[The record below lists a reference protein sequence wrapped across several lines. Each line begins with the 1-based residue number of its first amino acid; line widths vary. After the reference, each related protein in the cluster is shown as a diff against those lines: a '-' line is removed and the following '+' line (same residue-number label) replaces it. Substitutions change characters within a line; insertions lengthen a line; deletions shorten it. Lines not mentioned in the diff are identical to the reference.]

1 MEQPRV
7 ERTLRLMRLMSGNAY
22 LTVEQ
27 LSKRLD
33 TSTRSIYRYIDT
45 FKTCGFAVE
54 KIDDSIYSLISMPS
68 GYKDLQKLVYF
79 SEEEARVLTS
89 LIESLDE
96 TNILKSSLYKKLCAV
111 FDTKSI
117 KEHSGTSKNAA
128 NVQALGNAMKDRK
141 TVILK
146 DYSSSSS
153 GTVRDRV
160 VEPFEF
166 TNNHIDIWA
175 YDCEKKEVRLFKIA
189 RIGWVDILTIDW
201 QHEDEHDKGYLD
213 AFRMQGKTQTHVRL
227 EMTLRARNLLCEE
240 VTYFISGDNIYR
252 LDPGARLLPFWKV
265 SDVSSSLFVCNGLT
279 YLFNDLQE
287 NEVGK
292 LDPTSDEQI
301 IEKVQK
307 DHEDEI
313 AQINSKHEKRLN
325 DLDTQFRLDKELLHV
340 QIDDKRNEPHLLQ
353 KQQNRRNHDTT
364 GTRKTV

>member
-27 LSKRLD
+27 LAKRLD

-54 KIDDSIYSLISMPS
+54 KIDDSIYRLISMPS

-79 SEEEARVLTS
+79 SEEEARVLTY

-96 TNILKSSLYKKLCAV
+96 TNSLKSSLYKKLCAV

-175 YDCEKKEVRLFKIA
+175 YDCEKKDVRLFKIA
-189 RIGWVDILTIDW
+189 RIGWVDILPIDW
-201 QHEDEHDKGYLD
+201 QHGDEHDKGYLD

-240 VTYFISGDNIYR
+240 FPLAIPDVTEKDGKYI
-252 LDPGARLLPFWKV
+252 LDTKV
-265 SDVSSSLFVCNGLT
+265 SKMEGVGRFVIGLMGDIRVLDSPELVA
-279 YLFNDLQE
+279 YINDYIRINMSDIGE
-287 NEVGK
+287 N
-292 LDPTSDEQI
+292 
-301 IEKVQK
+301 KV
-307 DHEDEI
+307 
-313 AQINSKHEKRLN
+313 R
-325 DLDTQFRLDKELLHV
+325 
-340 QIDDKRNEPHLLQ
+340 
-353 KQQNRRNHDTT
+353 
-364 GTRKTV
+364 

>member
-27 LSKRLD
+27 LAKRLD

-54 KIDDSIYSLISMPS
+54 KIDDSIYRLISMPS

-79 SEEEARVLTS
+79 SEEEARVLTY

-96 TNILKSSLYKKLCAV
+96 TNSLKSSLYRKLCAV
-111 FDTKSI
+111 CDTKSI
-117 KEHSGTSKNAA
+117 KEYSGTSKNAA
-128 NVQALGNAMKDRK
+128 NIQALGNAMKDRK

-175 YDCEKKEVRLFKIA
+175 YDCEKKDVRLFKIA
-189 RIGWVDILTIDW
+189 RIGWVDILPIDW
-201 QHEDEHDKGYLD
+201 QHGDEHDKGYLD

-240 VTYFISGDNIYR
+240 FPLAIPDVTEKDGKYI
-252 LDPGARLLPFWKV
+252 LDTKV
-265 SDVSSSLFVCNGLT
+265 SKMEGVGRFVIGLMGDIRVLDSPELVA
-279 YLFNDLQE
+279 YINDYIRINMSIIGE
-287 NEVGK
+287 N
-292 LDPTSDEQI
+292 
-301 IEKVQK
+301 KV
-307 DHEDEI
+307 
-313 AQINSKHEKRLN
+313 R
-325 DLDTQFRLDKELLHV
+325 
-340 QIDDKRNEPHLLQ
+340 
-353 KQQNRRNHDTT
+353 
-364 GTRKTV
+364 

>member
-27 LSKRLD
+27 LAKRLD

-54 KIDDSIYSLISMPS
+54 KIDDSIYRLISMPS

-79 SEEEARVLTS
+79 SEEEAMVLTY

-96 TNILKSSLYKKLCAV
+96 TNSLKSSLYKKLCAV

-175 YDCEKKEVRLFKIA
+175 YDCEKKDVRLFKIA
-189 RIGWVDILTIDW
+189 RIGWVDILPIDW

-213 AFRMQGKTQTHVRL
+213 AFRMQGKAQTHVRL

-240 VTYFISGDNIYR
+240 FPLAIPDVTEKDGKYI
-252 LDPGARLLPFWKV
+252 LDTKV
-265 SDVSSSLFVCNGLT
+265 SKMEGVGRFVIGLMGDIRVLDSPELVA
-279 YLFNDLQE
+279 YINDYIRINMSIIGE
-287 NEVGK
+287 N
-292 LDPTSDEQI
+292 
-301 IEKVQK
+301 KV
-307 DHEDEI
+307 
-313 AQINSKHEKRLN
+313 R
-325 DLDTQFRLDKELLHV
+325 
-340 QIDDKRNEPHLLQ
+340 
-353 KQQNRRNHDTT
+353 
-364 GTRKTV
+364 

>member
-27 LSKRLD
+27 LAKRLD

-54 KIDDSIYSLISMPS
+54 KIDDSIYRLISMPS

-79 SEEEARVLTS
+79 SEEEARVLTY

-96 TNILKSSLYKKLCAV
+96 TNSLKSSLYKKLCAV

-189 RIGWVDILTIDW
+189 RIGWVDILPIDW
-201 QHEDEHDKGYLD
+201 QHGDEHDKGYLD
-213 AFRMQGKTQTHVRL
+213 AFRMQGKAQTHVRM

-240 VTYFISGDNIYR
+240 FPLAIPDVTEKDGKFIFDSMVTHMEGVGRFVIGLAADVKIIDSPELEEYVRSYR
-252 LDPGARLLPFWKV
+252 DR
-265 SDVSSSLFVCNGLT
+265 
-279 YLFNDLQE
+279 Y
-287 NEVGK
+287 
-292 LDPTSDEQI
+292 I
-301 IEKVQK
+301 
-307 DHEDEI
+307 
-313 AQINSKHEKRLN
+313 
-325 DLDTQFRLDKELLHV
+325 
-340 QIDDKRNEPHLLQ
+340 RNL
-353 KQQNRRNHDTT
+353 
-364 GTRKTV
+364 

>member
-27 LSKRLD
+27 LAKRLD

-54 KIDDSIYSLISMPS
+54 KIDDSIYRLISMPS

-79 SEEEARVLTS
+79 SEEEARVLTY

-96 TNILKSSLYKKLCAV
+96 TNSLKSSLYRKLCAV
-111 FDTKSI
+111 CDTKSI
-117 KEHSGTSKNAA
+117 KEYSWTSKNAA

-175 YDCEKKEVRLFKIA
+175 YDCEKKDVRLFKIA
-189 RIGWVDILTIDW
+189 RIGWVDILPIDW

-240 VTYFISGDNIYR
+240 FPLAIPDVTEKDGKFIFDSMVSHMEGVGRFVIGLAADIRIVDSPELTEYIRNYVKQNIIPV
-252 LDPGARLLPFWKV
+252 L
-265 SDVSSSLFVCNGLT
+265 
-279 YLFNDLQE
+279 
-287 NEVGK
+287 
-292 LDPTSDEQI
+292 
-301 IEKVQK
+301 
-307 DHEDEI
+307 
-313 AQINSKHEKRLN
+313 
-325 DLDTQFRLDKELLHV
+325 
-340 QIDDKRNEPHLLQ
+340 
-353 KQQNRRNHDTT
+353 
-364 GTRKTV
+364 

>member
-27 LSKRLD
+27 LARRLD

-54 KIDDSIYSLISMPS
+54 KIDDSIYRLISMPS

-79 SEEEARVLTS
+79 SEEEARVLTY

-96 TNILKSSLYKKLCAV
+96 TNSLKSSLYKKLCAV

-117 KEHSGTSKNAA
+117 KEYSGTSKNAA

-166 TNNHIDIWA
+166 TNNHINVWA
-175 YDCEKKEVRLFKIA
+175 YDCEKKDVRLFKIA
-189 RIGWVDILTIDW
+189 RIGWVDILPIDW

-227 EMTLRARNLLCEE
+227 EMTLRAKNLLCEE
-240 VTYFISGDNIYR
+240 FPLAEPDITEKDGKYI
-252 LDPGARLLPFWKV
+252 LDTKV
-265 SDVSSSLFVCNGLT
+265 SKMEGVGRFVIGLMGDIRVLDSPELVA
-279 YLFNDLQE
+279 YINDYIRINMSIIGE
-287 NEVGK
+287 N
-292 LDPTSDEQI
+292 
-301 IEKVQK
+301 KV
-307 DHEDEI
+307 
-313 AQINSKHEKRLN
+313 R
-325 DLDTQFRLDKELLHV
+325 
-340 QIDDKRNEPHLLQ
+340 
-353 KQQNRRNHDTT
+353 
-364 GTRKTV
+364 

>member
-27 LSKRLD
+27 LARRLD

-54 KIDDSIYSLISMPS
+54 KIDDSIYRLISMPT

-79 SEEEARVLTS
+79 SEEEARVLTY

-96 TNILKSSLYKKLCAV
+96 TNSLKSSLYRKLCAV
-111 FDTKSI
+111 CDTKSI
-117 KEHSGTSKNAA
+117 KEYSGTSKNAA

-175 YDCEKKEVRLFKIA
+175 YDCEKKDVRLFKIA
-189 RIGWVDILTIDW
+189 RIGWVDILPIDW

-213 AFRMQGKTQTHVRL
+213 AFRMQGKAQTHVRL
-227 EMTLRARNLLCEE
+227 EMTLRAKNLLCEE
-240 VTYFISGDNIYR
+240 FPLAEPDITEKDGKYI
-252 LDPGARLLPFWKV
+252 LDTKV
-265 SDVSSSLFVCNGLT
+265 SKMEGVGRFVIGLMGDIRVLDSPELVA
-279 YLFNDLQE
+279 YINDYIRINMSIIGE
-287 NEVGK
+287 N
-292 LDPTSDEQI
+292 
-301 IEKVQK
+301 KV
-307 DHEDEI
+307 
-313 AQINSKHEKRLN
+313 R
-325 DLDTQFRLDKELLHV
+325 
-340 QIDDKRNEPHLLQ
+340 
-353 KQQNRRNHDTT
+353 
-364 GTRKTV
+364 

>member
-27 LSKRLD
+27 LAKRLD

-54 KIDDSIYSLISMPS
+54 KIDDSIYRLISMPS

-79 SEEEARVLTS
+79 SEEEARVLTY

-96 TNILKSSLYKKLCAV
+96 TNSLKSSLYRKLCAV
-111 FDTKSI
+111 CDTKSI
-117 KEHSGTSKNAA
+117 KEYSGTSKNAA

-175 YDCEKKEVRLFKIA
+175 YDCEKKDVRLFKIA
-189 RIGWVDILTIDW
+189 RIGWVDILPIDW

-213 AFRMQGKTQTHVRL
+213 AFRMQGKAQTHVRL
-227 EMTLRARNLLCEE
+227 EMTLRAKNLLCEE
-240 VTYFISGDNIYR
+240 FPLAEPDITEKDGKYI
-252 LDPGARLLPFWKV
+252 LDTKV
-265 SDVSSSLFVCNGLT
+265 SKMEGVGRFVKGLMGDIRVLDSPELVA
-279 YLFNDLQE
+279 YINDYIRINMSIIGE
-287 NEVGK
+287 N
-292 LDPTSDEQI
+292 
-301 IEKVQK
+301 KV
-307 DHEDEI
+307 
-313 AQINSKHEKRLN
+313 R
-325 DLDTQFRLDKELLHV
+325 
-340 QIDDKRNEPHLLQ
+340 
-353 KQQNRRNHDTT
+353 
-364 GTRKTV
+364 

>member
-27 LSKRLD
+27 LARRLD

-54 KIDDSIYSLISMPS
+54 KIDDSIYRLISMPS
-68 GYKDLQKLVYF
+68 GYKDLQKLIYF
-79 SEEEARVLTS
+79 SEEEARVLTY

-96 TNILKSSLYKKLCAV
+96 TNSLKSSLYRKLCAV
-111 FDTKSI
+111 CDTKSI
-117 KEHSGTSKNAA
+117 KEYSGTSKNAA

-175 YDCEKKEVRLFKIA
+175 YDCEKKDVRLFKIA
-189 RIGWVDILTIDW
+189 RIGWVDILPIDW
-201 QHEDEHDKGYLD
+201 QHGDEHDKGYLD

-240 VTYFISGDNIYR
+240 FPLAIPDVTEKDGKYI
-252 LDPGARLLPFWKV
+252 LDTKV
-265 SDVSSSLFVCNGLT
+265 SKMEGVGRFVIGLMGDIRVLDSPELVA
-279 YLFNDLQE
+279 YINDYIRINMSIIGE
-287 NEVGK
+287 N
-292 LDPTSDEQI
+292 
-301 IEKVQK
+301 KV
-307 DHEDEI
+307 
-313 AQINSKHEKRLN
+313 R
-325 DLDTQFRLDKELLHV
+325 
-340 QIDDKRNEPHLLQ
+340 
-353 KQQNRRNHDTT
+353 
-364 GTRKTV
+364 

>member
-7 ERTLRLMRLMSGNAY
+7 ERTLRLMRLMSGNVY

-27 LSKRLD
+27 LAKRLD

-54 KIDDSIYSLISMPS
+54 KIDDSIYRLISMPS

-79 SEEEARVLTS
+79 SEEEARVLTY

-96 TNILKSSLYKKLCAV
+96 TNSLKSSLYKKLCAV

-117 KEHSGTSKNAA
+117 KEYSGTSKNAA
-128 NVQALGNAMKDRK
+128 NIQALGNAMKDRK

-166 TNNHIDIWA
+166 TNNHINVWA
-175 YDCEKKEVRLFKIA
+175 YDCEKKDVRLFKIA
-189 RIGWVDILTIDW
+189 RIGWVDMLPIDW
-201 QHEDEHDKGYLD
+201 QHGDEHDKGYLD

-240 VTYFISGDNIYR
+240 FPLAIPDVTEKDGKYI
-252 LDPGARLLPFWKV
+252 LDTKV
-265 SDVSSSLFVCNGLT
+265 SKMEGVGRFVIGLMGDIRVLDSPELVA
-279 YLFNDLQE
+279 YINDYIRINMSIIGE
-287 NEVGK
+287 N
-292 LDPTSDEQI
+292 
-301 IEKVQK
+301 KV
-307 DHEDEI
+307 
-313 AQINSKHEKRLN
+313 R
-325 DLDTQFRLDKELLHV
+325 
-340 QIDDKRNEPHLLQ
+340 
-353 KQQNRRNHDTT
+353 
-364 GTRKTV
+364 

>member
-27 LSKRLD
+27 LARRLD

-54 KIDDSIYSLISMPS
+54 KIDDSIYRLISMPS
-68 GYKDLQKLVYF
+68 GYKDLQKLIYF
-79 SEEEARVLTS
+79 SEEEARVLTY

-96 TNILKSSLYKKLCAV
+96 TNSLKSSLYKKLCAV

-117 KEHSGTSKNAA
+117 KEYSGTSKNAA

-166 TNNHIDIWA
+166 TNNHINVWA
-175 YDCEKKEVRLFKIA
+175 YDCEKKDVRLFKIA
-189 RIGWVDILTIDW
+189 RIGWVDILPIDW

-240 VTYFISGDNIYR
+240 FPLAIPDVTEKDGKYI
-252 LDPGARLLPFWKV
+252 LDTKV
-265 SDVSSSLFVCNGLT
+265 SKMEGVGRFVIGLMGDIRVLDSPELVA
-279 YLFNDLQE
+279 YINDYIRINMSIIGE
-287 NEVGK
+287 N
-292 LDPTSDEQI
+292 
-301 IEKVQK
+301 KV
-307 DHEDEI
+307 
-313 AQINSKHEKRLN
+313 R
-325 DLDTQFRLDKELLHV
+325 
-340 QIDDKRNEPHLLQ
+340 
-353 KQQNRRNHDTT
+353 
-364 GTRKTV
+364 

>member
-27 LSKRLD
+27 LAKRLD

-54 KIDDSIYSLISMPS
+54 KIDDSIYRLISMPS

-96 TNILKSSLYKKLCAV
+96 TNSLKSSLYKKLCAV

-117 KEHSGTSKNAA
+117 KEYSGTSKNAA
-128 NVQALGNAMKDRK
+128 NIQALGNAMKDRK

-166 TNNHIDIWA
+166 TNNHINVWA
-175 YDCEKKEVRLFKIA
+175 YDCEKKDVRLFKIA
-189 RIGWVDILTIDW
+189 RIGWVDILPIDW
-201 QHEDEHDKGYLD
+201 QHGDEHDKGYLD

-240 VTYFISGDNIYR
+240 FPLAIPDVTEKGGKFIFDSMVTHMEGVGRFVIGLAADVKIIDSPELEEYVRSYR
-252 LDPGARLLPFWKV
+252 DR
-265 SDVSSSLFVCNGLT
+265 
-279 YLFNDLQE
+279 YL
-287 NEVGK
+287 
-292 LDPTSDEQI
+292 
-301 IEKVQK
+301 
-307 DHEDEI
+307 
-313 AQINSKHEKRLN
+313 
-325 DLDTQFRLDKELLHV
+325 
-340 QIDDKRNEPHLLQ
+340 RNL
-353 KQQNRRNHDTT
+353 
-364 GTRKTV
+364 

>member
-27 LSKRLD
+27 LAKRLD

-54 KIDDSIYSLISMPS
+54 KIDDSIYRLISMPT

-79 SEEEARVLTS
+79 SEEEARVLTY

-96 TNILKSSLYKKLCAV
+96 TNSLKSSLYKKLCAV

-117 KEHSGTSKNAA
+117 KEYSGTSKNAA

-166 TNNHIDIWA
+166 TNNHINVWA
-175 YDCEKKEVRLFKIA
+175 YDCEKKDVRLFKIA
-189 RIGWVDILTIDW
+189 RIGWVDILPIDW

-213 AFRMQGKTQTHVRL
+213 AFRMQGKTQMHVRL
-227 EMTLRARNLLCEE
+227 EMTLRARTLLCEE
-240 VTYFISGDNIYR
+240 VPLAIPDVTEKDGKFIFDSMVSKMEGVGRFVIGLMGDIR
-252 LDPGARLLPFWKV
+252 VLDSPELVAYINDYIRINMSIIGENKV
-265 SDVSSSLFVCNGLT
+265 
-279 YLFNDLQE
+279 
-287 NEVGK
+287 
-292 LDPTSDEQI
+292 
-301 IEKVQK
+301 
-307 DHEDEI
+307 
-313 AQINSKHEKRLN
+313 R
-325 DLDTQFRLDKELLHV
+325 
-340 QIDDKRNEPHLLQ
+340 
-353 KQQNRRNHDTT
+353 
-364 GTRKTV
+364 

>member
-7 ERTLRLMRLMSGNAY
+7 ERTLRLMRLMSGNVY

-27 LSKRLD
+27 LAKRLD

-54 KIDDSIYSLISMPS
+54 KIDDSIYRLISMPS

-79 SEEEARVLTS
+79 SEEEARVLTY

-96 TNILKSSLYKKLCAV
+96 TNSLKSSLYKKLCAV
-111 FDTKSI
+111 FDTKRI
-117 KEHSGTSKNAA
+117 KEYSGTSKYAA

-175 YDCEKKEVRLFKIA
+175 YDCEKKDVRLFKIA
-189 RIGWVDILTIDW
+189 RIGWVDILPIDW

-240 VTYFISGDNIYR
+240 FPLAIPDVTEKDGKFIFDSMVTHMEGVGRFVIGLAADVKILDSPELEEYVISYR
-252 LDPGARLLPFWKV
+252 DRYLK
-265 SDVSSSLFVCNGLT
+265 SL
-279 YLFNDLQE
+279 
-287 NEVGK
+287 
-292 LDPTSDEQI
+292 
-301 IEKVQK
+301 
-307 DHEDEI
+307 
-313 AQINSKHEKRLN
+313 
-325 DLDTQFRLDKELLHV
+325 
-340 QIDDKRNEPHLLQ
+340 
-353 KQQNRRNHDTT
+353 
-364 GTRKTV
+364 

>member
-27 LSKRLD
+27 LAKRLD

-54 KIDDSIYSLISMPS
+54 KIDDSIYRLISMPT

-79 SEEEARVLTS
+79 SEEEARVLTY

-96 TNILKSSLYKKLCAV
+96 TNSLKSSLYKKLCAV

-117 KEHSGTSKNAA
+117 KEYSGTSKNAA
-128 NVQALGNAMKDRK
+128 NIQALGNAMKDRK

-175 YDCEKKEVRLFKIA
+175 YDCEKKDVRLFKIA
-189 RIGWVDILTIDW
+189 RIGWVDILPIDW
-201 QHEDEHDKGYLD
+201 QHGDEHDKGYLD
-213 AFRMQGKTQTHVRL
+213 AFRMQGKAQTHVRL

-240 VTYFISGDNIYR
+240 FPLAIPDVTEKDGKYI
-252 LDPGARLLPFWKV
+252 LDTKV
-265 SDVSSSLFVCNGLT
+265 SKMEGVGRFVIGLMGDIRVLDSPELVA
-279 YLFNDLQE
+279 YINDYIRINMSDIGE
-287 NEVGK
+287 N
-292 LDPTSDEQI
+292 
-301 IEKVQK
+301 KV
-307 DHEDEI
+307 
-313 AQINSKHEKRLN
+313 R
-325 DLDTQFRLDKELLHV
+325 
-340 QIDDKRNEPHLLQ
+340 
-353 KQQNRRNHDTT
+353 
-364 GTRKTV
+364 

>member
-27 LSKRLD
+27 LARRLD

-54 KIDDSIYSLISMPS
+54 KIDDSIYRLISMPS

-79 SEEEARVLTS
+79 SEEEARVLTY

-96 TNILKSSLYKKLCAV
+96 TNSLKSSLYKKLCAV

-117 KEHSGTSKNAA
+117 KEYSGTSKNAA
-128 NVQALGNAMKDRK
+128 NIQALGNAMKDRK

-175 YDCEKKEVRLFKIA
+175 YDCEKKDVRLFKIA
-189 RIGWVDILTIDW
+189 RIGWVDILPIDW

-227 EMTLRARNLLCEE
+227 EMTLRAKNLLCEE
-240 VTYFISGDNIYR
+240 FPLAEPDITEKDGKYI
-252 LDPGARLLPFWKV
+252 LDTKV
-265 SDVSSSLFVCNGLT
+265 SKMEGVGRFVIGLMGDIRVLDSPELVA
-279 YLFNDLQE
+279 YINDYIRINMSIIGE
-287 NEVGK
+287 N
-292 LDPTSDEQI
+292 
-301 IEKVQK
+301 KV
-307 DHEDEI
+307 
-313 AQINSKHEKRLN
+313 R
-325 DLDTQFRLDKELLHV
+325 
-340 QIDDKRNEPHLLQ
+340 
-353 KQQNRRNHDTT
+353 
-364 GTRKTV
+364 

>member
-27 LSKRLD
+27 LAKRLD

-54 KIDDSIYSLISMPS
+54 KIDDSIYRLISMPS

-79 SEEEARVLTS
+79 SEEEARVLTY

-96 TNILKSSLYKKLCAV
+96 TNSLKSSLYRKLCAV
-111 FDTKSI
+111 CDTKSI
-117 KEHSGTSKNAA
+117 KEYSGTSKNAA

-166 TNNHIDIWA
+166 TNNHINVWA
-175 YDCEKKEVRLFKIA
+175 YDCEKKDVRLFKIA
-189 RIGWVDILTIDW
+189 RIGWVDILPIDW

-240 VTYFISGDNIYR
+240 FPLAIPDVTEKDGKYI
-252 LDPGARLLPFWKV
+252 LDTKV
-265 SDVSSSLFVCNGLT
+265 SKMEGVGRFVIGLMG
-279 YLFNDLQE
+279 DIR
-287 NEVGK
+287 V
-292 LDPTSDEQI
+292 LDSP
-301 IEKVQK
+301 
-307 DHEDEI
+307 
-313 AQINSKHEKRLN
+313 
-325 DLDTQFRLDKELLHV
+325 ELV
-340 QIDDKRNEPHLLQ
+340 AYIDDYISINMSIIGENKVR
-353 KQQNRRNHDTT
+353 
-364 GTRKTV
+364 

>member
-27 LSKRLD
+27 LAKRLD

-54 KIDDSIYSLISMPS
+54 KIDDSIYRLISMPS

-79 SEEEARVLTS
+79 SEEEARVLTY

-96 TNILKSSLYKKLCAV
+96 TNSLKSSLYKKLCAV

-175 YDCEKKEVRLFKIA
+175 YDCEKKDVRLFKIA
-189 RIGWVDILTIDW
+189 RIGWVDILPIDW
-201 QHEDEHDKGYLD
+201 QHGDEHDKGYLD
-213 AFRMQGKTQTHVRL
+213 AFRMQGKAQTHVRL
-227 EMTLRARNLLCEE
+227 EMTLRAKNLLCEE
-240 VTYFISGDNIYR
+240 FPLAAPDVTEKNGKFIFDSMVTHMEGEGRFVIGLAADVKI
-252 LDPGARLLPFWKV
+252 LDSPELEEYVRSFRDRYLK
-265 SDVSSSLFVCNGLT
+265 SL
-279 YLFNDLQE
+279 
-287 NEVGK
+287 
-292 LDPTSDEQI
+292 
-301 IEKVQK
+301 
-307 DHEDEI
+307 
-313 AQINSKHEKRLN
+313 
-325 DLDTQFRLDKELLHV
+325 
-340 QIDDKRNEPHLLQ
+340 
-353 KQQNRRNHDTT
+353 
-364 GTRKTV
+364 

>member
-27 LSKRLD
+27 LAKRLD

-54 KIDDSIYSLISMPS
+54 KIDDSIYRLISMPT

-79 SEEEARVLTS
+79 SEEEARVLTY

-96 TNILKSSLYKKLCAV
+96 TNSLKSSLYKKLCAV

-117 KEHSGTSKNAA
+117 KEYSGTSKNAA

-166 TNNHIDIWA
+166 TNNHINVWA
-175 YDCEKKEVRLFKIA
+175 YDCEKKDVRLFKIA
-189 RIGWVDILTIDW
+189 RIGWVDILPIDW

-213 AFRMQGKTQTHVRL
+213 AFRMQGKAQTHVRL
-227 EMTLRARNLLCEE
+227 EMTLRAKNLLCEE
-240 VTYFISGDNIYR
+240 FPLAEPDITEKDGKYI
-252 LDPGARLLPFWKV
+252 LDTKV
-265 SDVSSSLFVCNGLT
+265 SKMEGVGRFVIGLMGDIRVLDSPELVA
-279 YLFNDLQE
+279 YINDYIRINMSIIGE
-287 NEVGK
+287 N
-292 LDPTSDEQI
+292 
-301 IEKVQK
+301 KV
-307 DHEDEI
+307 
-313 AQINSKHEKRLN
+313 R
-325 DLDTQFRLDKELLHV
+325 
-340 QIDDKRNEPHLLQ
+340 
-353 KQQNRRNHDTT
+353 
-364 GTRKTV
+364 

>member
-27 LSKRLD
+27 LAKRLD

-54 KIDDSIYSLISMPS
+54 KIDDSIYRLISMPS

-79 SEEEARVLTS
+79 SEEEARVLTY

-96 TNILKSSLYKKLCAV
+96 TNSLKSSLYRKLCAV
-111 FDTKSI
+111 CDTKSI
-117 KEHSGTSKNAA
+117 KEYSGTSKNAA

-175 YDCEKKEVRLFKIA
+175 YDCEKKDVRLFKIA
-189 RIGWVDILTIDW
+189 RIGWVDILPIDW
-201 QHEDEHDKGYLD
+201 QHGDEHDKGYLD

-240 VTYFISGDNIYR
+240 FPLAIPDVTEKDGKYI
-252 LDPGARLLPFWKV
+252 LDTKV
-265 SDVSSSLFVCNGLT
+265 SKMEGVGRFVIGLAKDIKIIDSPE
-279 YLFNDLQE
+279 L
-287 NEVGK
+287 NEYVR
-292 LDPTSDEQI
+292 SY
-301 IEKVQK
+301 IEESAK
-307 DHEDEI
+307 I
-313 AQINSKHEKRLN
+313 
-325 DLDTQFRLDKELLHV
+325 F
-340 QIDDKRNEPHLLQ
+340 
-353 KQQNRRNHDTT
+353 
-364 GTRKTV
+364 

>member
-27 LSKRLD
+27 LAKRLD

-54 KIDDSIYSLISMPS
+54 KIDDSIYRLISMPS

-79 SEEEARVLTS
+79 SEEEARVLTY

-96 TNILKSSLYKKLCAV
+96 TNSLKSSLYRKLCAV
-111 FDTKSI
+111 CDTKSI
-117 KEHSGTSKNAA
+117 KEYSGTSKNAA

-175 YDCEKKEVRLFKIA
+175 YDCEKKDVRLFKIA
-189 RIGWVDILTIDW
+189 RIGWVDILPIDW
-201 QHEDEHDKGYLD
+201 QHGDEHDKGYLD

-240 VTYFISGDNIYR
+240 FPLAIPDVTEKDGKFIFDSMVSKMEGVGRFVIGLMGDIR
-252 LDPGARLLPFWKV
+252 VLDSPELVAYINDYIRINMSDIGENKV
-265 SDVSSSLFVCNGLT
+265 
-279 YLFNDLQE
+279 
-287 NEVGK
+287 
-292 LDPTSDEQI
+292 
-301 IEKVQK
+301 
-307 DHEDEI
+307 
-313 AQINSKHEKRLN
+313 R
-325 DLDTQFRLDKELLHV
+325 
-340 QIDDKRNEPHLLQ
+340 
-353 KQQNRRNHDTT
+353 
-364 GTRKTV
+364 

>member
-27 LSKRLD
+27 LAKRLD

-54 KIDDSIYSLISMPS
+54 KIDDSIYRLISMPS

-79 SEEEARVLTS
+79 SEEEARVLTY

-96 TNILKSSLYKKLCAV
+96 TNSLKSSLYRKLCAV
-111 FDTKSI
+111 CDTKSI
-117 KEHSGTSKNAA
+117 KEYSGTSKNAA

-175 YDCEKKEVRLFKIA
+175 YDCEKKDVRLFKIA
-189 RIGWVDILTIDW
+189 RIGWVDILPIDW
-201 QHEDEHDKGYLD
+201 QHGDEHDKGYLD

-240 VTYFISGDNIYR
+240 FPLAIPDVTEKDGKYI
-252 LDPGARLLPFWKV
+252 LDTKV
-265 SDVSSSLFVCNGLT
+265 SKMEGVGRFVIGLMGDIRVLDSPELVA
-279 YLFNDLQE
+279 YINDYIRINMSIIGE
-287 NEVGK
+287 N
-292 LDPTSDEQI
+292 
-301 IEKVQK
+301 KV
-307 DHEDEI
+307 
-313 AQINSKHEKRLN
+313 R
-325 DLDTQFRLDKELLHV
+325 
-340 QIDDKRNEPHLLQ
+340 
-353 KQQNRRNHDTT
+353 
-364 GTRKTV
+364 

>member
-27 LSKRLD
+27 LARRLD
-33 TSTRSIYRYIDT
+33 TSTRSIYRYIDS

-54 KIDDSIYSLISMPS
+54 KVGDSIYRLISMPT

-79 SEEEARVLTS
+79 SEEEARVLTY

-96 TNILKSSLYKKLCAV
+96 TNSLKSSLYKKLCAV

-117 KEHSGTSKNAA
+117 KEYSGTSKNAA

-175 YDCEKKEVRLFKIA
+175 YDCEKKDVRLFKIA
-189 RIGWVDILTIDW
+189 RIGWVDILPIDW

-213 AFRMQGKTQTHVRL
+213 AFRMQGKTQMHVRL

-240 VTYFISGDNIYR
+240 FPLAIPDVTEKDGKFIFDSMVSKMEGVGRFVIGLMGDIR
-252 LDPGARLLPFWKV
+252 VLDSPEVVAYINDYIRINMSIIGENKV
-265 SDVSSSLFVCNGLT
+265 
-279 YLFNDLQE
+279 
-287 NEVGK
+287 
-292 LDPTSDEQI
+292 
-301 IEKVQK
+301 
-307 DHEDEI
+307 
-313 AQINSKHEKRLN
+313 R
-325 DLDTQFRLDKELLHV
+325 
-340 QIDDKRNEPHLLQ
+340 
-353 KQQNRRNHDTT
+353 
-364 GTRKTV
+364 

>member
-7 ERTLRLMRLMSGNAY
+7 ERTLRLMRLMSGNSY

-27 LSKRLD
+27 LAKRLD

-54 KIDDSIYSLISMPS
+54 KIDDSIYRLISMPS

-79 SEEEARVLTS
+79 SEEEARVLTY

-96 TNILKSSLYKKLCAV
+96 TNSLKSSLYRKLCAV
-111 FDTKSI
+111 CDTKSI
-117 KEHSGTSKNAA
+117 KEYSGTSKNAA

-175 YDCEKKEVRLFKIA
+175 YDCEKKDVRLFKIA
-189 RIGWVDILTIDW
+189 RIGWVDILPIDW
-201 QHEDEHDKGYLD
+201 QHGDEHDKGYLD

-240 VTYFISGDNIYR
+240 FPLAIPDVTEKDGKYI
-252 LDPGARLLPFWKV
+252 LDTKV
-265 SDVSSSLFVCNGLT
+265 SKMEGVGRFVIGLMGDIRVLDSPELVA
-279 YLFNDLQE
+279 YINDYIRINMSDIGE
-287 NEVGK
+287 N
-292 LDPTSDEQI
+292 
-301 IEKVQK
+301 KV
-307 DHEDEI
+307 
-313 AQINSKHEKRLN
+313 R
-325 DLDTQFRLDKELLHV
+325 
-340 QIDDKRNEPHLLQ
+340 
-353 KQQNRRNHDTT
+353 
-364 GTRKTV
+364 

>member
-27 LSKRLD
+27 LAKRLD

-54 KIDDSIYSLISMPS
+54 KIDDSIYRLISMPS

-79 SEEEARVLTS
+79 SEEEARVLTY

-96 TNILKSSLYKKLCAV
+96 TNSLKSSLYRKLCAV
-111 FDTKSI
+111 CDTKSI
-117 KEHSGTSKNAA
+117 KEYSGTSKNAA

-175 YDCEKKEVRLFKIA
+175 YDCEKKDVRLFKIA
-189 RIGWVDILTIDW
+189 RIGWVDILPIDW
-201 QHEDEHDKGYLD
+201 QHGDEHDKGYLD

-240 VTYFISGDNIYR
+240 FPLAIPDVTEKDGKYI
-252 LDPGARLLPFWKV
+252 LDTKV
-265 SDVSSSLFVCNGLT
+265 SKMEGVGRFVIGLMG
-279 YLFNDLQE
+279 DIR
-287 NEVGK
+287 V
-292 LDPTSDEQI
+292 LDSP
-301 IEKVQK
+301 
-307 DHEDEI
+307 
-313 AQINSKHEKRLN
+313 
-325 DLDTQFRLDKELLHV
+325 ELV
-340 QIDDKRNEPHLLQ
+340 AYIDDYISINISNIGENKVR
-353 KQQNRRNHDTT
+353 
-364 GTRKTV
+364 

>member
-27 LSKRLD
+27 LAKRLD

-54 KIDDSIYSLISMPS
+54 KIDDSIYRLISMPT

-96 TNILKSSLYKKLCAV
+96 TNSLKSSLYKKLCAV

-117 KEHSGTSKNAA
+117 KEYSGTSKNAA

-175 YDCEKKEVRLFKIA
+175 YDCEKKDVRLFKIA
-189 RIGWVDILTIDW
+189 RIGWVDILPIDW

-240 VTYFISGDNIYR
+240 FPLAIPDVTEKGGKFNFDSMVTHMEGVGRFVIGLAADVKIIDSPELVKYVKDYCDAHLR
-252 LDPGARLLPFWKV
+252 YD
-265 SDVSSSLFVCNGLT
+265 SD
-279 YLFNDLQE
+279 
-287 NEVGK
+287 
-292 LDPTSDEQI
+292 I
-301 IEKVQK
+301 
-307 DHEDEI
+307 
-313 AQINSKHEKRLN
+313 
-325 DLDTQFRLDKELLHV
+325 
-340 QIDDKRNEPHLLQ
+340 
-353 KQQNRRNHDTT
+353 
-364 GTRKTV
+364 

>member
-27 LSKRLD
+27 LAKRLD

-54 KIDDSIYSLISMPS
+54 KIDDSIYRLISMPS

-79 SEEEARVLTS
+79 SEEEARVLTY

-96 TNILKSSLYKKLCAV
+96 TNTLKSSLYRKLCAV
-111 FDTKSI
+111 FDTKSM
-117 KEHSGTSKNAA
+117 KEYSGTSKNAA

-166 TNNHIDIWA
+166 TNNHINVWA
-175 YDCEKKEVRLFKIA
+175 YDCEKKDVRLFKIA
-189 RIGWVDILTIDW
+189 RIGWVDILPIDW

-227 EMTLRARNLLCEE
+227 EMTLRAKNLLCEE
-240 VTYFISGDNIYR
+240 FPLAEPDITEKDGKYI
-252 LDPGARLLPFWKV
+252 LDTKV
-265 SDVSSSLFVCNGLT
+265 SKMEGVGRFVIGLMGDIRVLDSPELVA
-279 YLFNDLQE
+279 YINDYIRINMSIIGE
-287 NEVGK
+287 NK
-292 LDPTSDEQI
+292 
-301 IEKVQK
+301 
-307 DHEDEI
+307 
-313 AQINSKHEKRLN
+313 AR
-325 DLDTQFRLDKELLHV
+325 
-340 QIDDKRNEPHLLQ
+340 
-353 KQQNRRNHDTT
+353 
-364 GTRKTV
+364 

>member
-27 LSKRLD
+27 LARRLD

-54 KIDDSIYSLISMPS
+54 KIDDSIYRLISMPS

-79 SEEEARVLTS
+79 SEEEARVLTY

-96 TNILKSSLYKKLCAV
+96 TNSLKSSLYRKLCAV
-111 FDTKSI
+111 CDTKSI
-117 KEHSGTSKNAA
+117 KEYSGTSKNAA

-153 GTVRDRV
+153 GTVRDRM

-166 TNNHIDIWA
+166 TNNHINVWA
-175 YDCEKKEVRLFKIA
+175 YDCEKKDVRLFKIA
-189 RIGWVDILTIDW
+189 RIGWVDILPIDW

-240 VTYFISGDNIYR
+240 FPLAIPDGTEKDGKYI
-252 LDPGARLLPFWKV
+252 LDTKV
-265 SDVSSSLFVCNGLT
+265 SKMEGVGRFVIGLMGDIRVLDSPELVA
-279 YLFNDLQE
+279 YINDYIRINMSIIGE
-287 NEVGK
+287 N
-292 LDPTSDEQI
+292 
-301 IEKVQK
+301 KV
-307 DHEDEI
+307 
-313 AQINSKHEKRLN
+313 R
-325 DLDTQFRLDKELLHV
+325 
-340 QIDDKRNEPHLLQ
+340 
-353 KQQNRRNHDTT
+353 
-364 GTRKTV
+364 

>member
-1 MEQPRV
+1 
-7 ERTLRLMRLMSGNAY
+7 MRLMSGNVY

-27 LSKRLD
+27 LAKRLD

-54 KIDDSIYSLISMPS
+54 KIDDSIYRLISMPS

-79 SEEEARVLTS
+79 SEEEARVLTY

-96 TNILKSSLYKKLCAV
+96 TNSLKSSLYRKLCAV
-111 FDTKSI
+111 CDTKSI
-117 KEHSGTSKNAA
+117 KEYSGTSKNAA

-175 YDCEKKEVRLFKIA
+175 YDCEKKDVRLFKIA
-189 RIGWVDILTIDW
+189 RIGWVDILPIDW
-201 QHEDEHDKGYLD
+201 QHGDEHDKGYLD
-213 AFRMQGKTQTHVRL
+213 AFRMQGKAQTHVRL

-240 VTYFISGDNIYR
+240 FPLAIPDVTEKDGKFIFDSMVTHREGVGRFVIGLAADVKIIDSPELEEYVISYR
-252 LDPGARLLPFWKV
+252 DRYLK
-265 SDVSSSLFVCNGLT
+265 SL
-279 YLFNDLQE
+279 
-287 NEVGK
+287 
-292 LDPTSDEQI
+292 
-301 IEKVQK
+301 
-307 DHEDEI
+307 
-313 AQINSKHEKRLN
+313 
-325 DLDTQFRLDKELLHV
+325 
-340 QIDDKRNEPHLLQ
+340 
-353 KQQNRRNHDTT
+353 
-364 GTRKTV
+364 

>member
-27 LSKRLD
+27 LAKRLD

-54 KIDDSIYSLISMPS
+54 KIDDSIYRLISMPT

-79 SEEEARVLTS
+79 SEEEARVLTY

-96 TNILKSSLYKKLCAV
+96 TNSLKSSLYKKLCAV

-117 KEHSGTSKNAA
+117 KEYSGTSKNAA

-175 YDCEKKEVRLFKIA
+175 YDCEKKDVRLFKIA
-189 RIGWVDILTIDW
+189 RIGWVDILPIDW

-213 AFRMQGKTQTHVRL
+213 AFRMQGKAQTHVRL
-227 EMTLRARNLLCEE
+227 EMTLRAKNLLCEE
-240 VTYFISGDNIYR
+240 FPLAEPDITEKDGKYI
-252 LDPGARLLPFWKV
+252 LDTKV
-265 SDVSSSLFVCNGLT
+265 SKMEGVGRFVIGLMGDIRVLDSPELVA
-279 YLFNDLQE
+279 YINDYIRINMSIIGE
-287 NEVGK
+287 N
-292 LDPTSDEQI
+292 
-301 IEKVQK
+301 KV
-307 DHEDEI
+307 
-313 AQINSKHEKRLN
+313 R
-325 DLDTQFRLDKELLHV
+325 
-340 QIDDKRNEPHLLQ
+340 
-353 KQQNRRNHDTT
+353 
-364 GTRKTV
+364 

>member
-27 LSKRLD
+27 LARRLD

-54 KIDDSIYSLISMPS
+54 KIDDSIYRLISMPS

-79 SEEEARVLTS
+79 SEEEARVLTY

-96 TNILKSSLYKKLCAV
+96 TNSLKSSLYKKLCAV

-117 KEHSGTSKNAA
+117 KEYSGTSKNAA
-128 NVQALGNAMKDRK
+128 NIQALGNAMKDRK

-166 TNNHIDIWA
+166 TNNHINVWA
-175 YDCEKKEVRLFKIA
+175 YDCEKKDVRLFKIA
-189 RIGWVDILTIDW
+189 RIGWVDILPIDW
-201 QHEDEHDKGYLD
+201 QHGDEHDKGYLD
-213 AFRMQGKTQTHVRL
+213 AFRMQGKAQTHVRL

-240 VTYFISGDNIYR
+240 FPLAIPDVTEKDGKFIFDSMVSHMEGVGRFVIGLAADVKIIDSPELEEYVRSYR
-252 LDPGARLLPFWKV
+252 DR
-265 SDVSSSLFVCNGLT
+265 
-279 YLFNDLQE
+279 YL
-287 NEVGK
+287 
-292 LDPTSDEQI
+292 
-301 IEKVQK
+301 
-307 DHEDEI
+307 
-313 AQINSKHEKRLN
+313 
-325 DLDTQFRLDKELLHV
+325 
-340 QIDDKRNEPHLLQ
+340 RNL
-353 KQQNRRNHDTT
+353 
-364 GTRKTV
+364 

>member
-27 LSKRLD
+27 LAKRLD

-54 KIDDSIYSLISMPS
+54 KIDDSIYRLISMPS

-79 SEEEARVLTS
+79 SEEEARVLTY

-96 TNILKSSLYKKLCAV
+96 TNSLKSSLYRKLCAV
-111 FDTKSI
+111 CDTKSI
-117 KEHSGTSKNAA
+117 KEYSGTSKNAA

-175 YDCEKKEVRLFKIA
+175 YDCEKKDVRLFKIA
-189 RIGWVDILTIDW
+189 RIGWVDILPIDW

-213 AFRMQGKTQTHVRL
+213 AFRMQGKAQTHVRL
-227 EMTLRARNLLCEE
+227 EMTLRAKNLLCEE
-240 VTYFISGDNIYR
+240 FPLAEPDITEKDGKYI
-252 LDPGARLLPFWKV
+252 LDTKV
-265 SDVSSSLFVCNGLT
+265 SKMEGVGRFVIGLMG
-279 YLFNDLQE
+279 DIR
-287 NEVGK
+287 V
-292 LDPTSDEQI
+292 LDSP
-301 IEKVQK
+301 
-307 DHEDEI
+307 
-313 AQINSKHEKRLN
+313 
-325 DLDTQFRLDKELLHV
+325 ELV
-340 QIDDKRNEPHLLQ
+340 AYIDDYISINMSIIGENKVR
-353 KQQNRRNHDTT
+353 
-364 GTRKTV
+364 